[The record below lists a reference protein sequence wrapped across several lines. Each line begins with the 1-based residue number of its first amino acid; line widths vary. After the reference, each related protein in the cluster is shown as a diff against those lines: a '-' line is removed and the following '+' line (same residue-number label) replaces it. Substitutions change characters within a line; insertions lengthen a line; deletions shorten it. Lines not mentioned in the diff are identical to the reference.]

1 MLNIIRKILQQ
12 YIDEIDSGNSNISEK
27 EAMKLIDIF
36 KEINKKE
43 LSALEA
49 CDYIGVSKSTFYNYI
64 DKGKIP
70 KGEKKAGKGVVWYK
84 SDLNKFLEQEAQ

>member
-1 MLNIIRKILQQ
+1 MLDLIKLNLKQII
-12 YIDEIDSGNSNISEK
+12 DDIDSGNSNISEK
-27 EAMKLIDIF
+27 EQMKLIDIF
-36 KEINKKE
+36 REINKKE

-49 CDYIGVSKSTFYNYI
+49 CDYIGVCKSTFYNYI

>member
-1 MLNIIRKILQQ
+1 MLKIIREILQQ
-12 YIDEIDSGNSNISEK
+12 YIDKIDSGNSNISEK
-27 EAMKLIDIF
+27 EQMKLIDIF
-36 KEINKKE
+36 REINKKE